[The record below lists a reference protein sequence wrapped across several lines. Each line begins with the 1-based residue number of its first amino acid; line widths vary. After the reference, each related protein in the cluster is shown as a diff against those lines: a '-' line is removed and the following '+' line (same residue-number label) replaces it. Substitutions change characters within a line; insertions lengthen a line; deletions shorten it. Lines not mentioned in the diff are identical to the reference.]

1 MKKQEL
7 NNKSDTEKKGQ
18 VLRGRSA
25 QRESELGGLKLED
38 YFQQT
43 SGENSPESFLDI
55 ITSPEFSHSV
65 NASQKVIMINHL
77 QQTYGNGYLQGFIQA
92 KLKIGQPNDKY
103 EQEADRVAELMMR
116 TPSAEATVRE
126 TYSMV
131 RPEITP
137 AYQNI
142 SILRKGEAKKESEQS
157 LSSAMKEKMKE
168 KAKGTLA
175 ISKMEA
181 SFKTATTFST
191 DGKFK
196 LDLGPAFNFSIF
208 GLSAGARYNAKDWKG
223 FVELKIGN
231 KLEGLTGELVV
242 DRAGNLTFNLGHKF
256 VLDLLRLSSK
266 LSIGG
271 ETSALTETA
280 KLKNLFGLEG
290 LDVNASLKFGQ
301 GDQRFTRAEL
311 GAEYK
316 LWEGRKTLPIPMMK
330 IGFGMNYELA
340 PGERG
345 TAMGFIYL
353 SLTESPASG
362 SEQLIQRKPI
372 VGAVDDPFERQA
384 DRVAEQ
390 LMWMPVPVIQPKLT
404 TSGCPP
410 CKEEEPV
417 QLRPLMIT
425 PLVQRQPVEEEVLQT
440 KKTHHQVSEVELD
453 IEALISE
460 LKGSGQP
467 LPKSVRAFFEPRFG
481 YDFSQVMVHAD
492 AQAAEL
498 ARAVKAKAFTMGRN
512 IVFGAGRYSPGT
524 FSGKK
529 LLAHEL
535 THMVQQKATGNKLQ
549 SSPEVGVSEEELGV
563 VKYTQYVTYF
573 MAMLREAEHRA
584 VGNSTLY
591 ASLVS
596 KAVVDFKEYSE
607 EKLKEIENKITG
619 GEVVVF
625 LVDAISTVLGLKA
638 RIVAKVAS
646 EIGKGVVKFLYKPMR
661 DSFLEE
667 VEKAG
672 KSRTGSLKQA
682 VSSLSK
688 RAEGVATYVE
698 REMPT
703 HIHNVMDPIIVKLR
717 SDEPLDKNEQKIL
730 YNLSLPTGAEMNEYL
745 EQKEG
750 VPNPTSH
757 DYYAEVLKSLI
768 SKFEYKWIWLLPTRE
783 IDPILGKAAR
793 ERGIHP
799 RALTTEEWACF
810 MGEAYVKEQLAKQT
824 GAQPIEIVR

>member
-7 NNKSDTEKKGQ
+7 INKSDTENKGQ
-18 VLRGRSA
+18 MLQGRSI
-25 QRESELGGLKLED
+25 QRGSELGGVNEYMKSV
-38 YFQQT
+38 F
-43 SGENSPESFLDI
+43 SKIGAENSAEGFISILA
-55 ITSPEFSHSV
+55 SPEFSHLV
-65 NASQKVIMINHL
+65 NASQKVNMINHL
-77 QQTYGNGYLQGFIQA
+77 QQTHGNRYIRRVIQA

-116 TPSAEATVRE
+116 TPSAEATVRK
-126 TYSMV
+126 TYRMV
-131 RPEITP
+131 QPEITP

-168 KAKGTLA
+168 KAKSTFA
-175 ISKMEA
+175 ISKKEA
-181 SFKTATTFST
+181 SFKTTTTFST

-208 GLSAGARYNAKDWKG
+208 GLSSGARYNAKDWKG

-271 ETSALTETA
+271 EKPALTETA

-290 LDVNASLKFGQ
+290 LDVNASLKFGL
-301 GDQRFTRAEL
+301 GDGRFTRAEL
-311 GAEYK
+311 GAEYR
-316 LWEGRKTLPIPMMK
+316 LLEGRKTRPIPTMK
-330 IGFGMNYELA
+330 IGFGMNYELV

-390 LMWMPVPVIQPKLT
+390 LMWMPVPVVQPKLT

-410 CKEEEPV
+410 CKEEPV
-417 QLRPLMIT
+417 QLRPLKIT
-425 PLVQRQPVEEEVLQT
+425 PLVQRQPVEEEILQT
-440 KKTHHQVSEVELD
+440 KETRDRASEVELD
-453 IEALISE
+453 IEARISE
-460 LKGSGQP
+460 LKGAGQP

-492 AQAAEL
+492 ARAAEL

-524 FSGKK
+524 SSGKK

-535 THMVQQKATGNKLQ
+535 THMVQQKVTGNKLQ
-549 SSPEVGVSEEELGV
+549 SSPEVGVSEEELEV
-563 VKYTQYVTYF
+563 VRHTQYVTF
-573 MAMLREAEHRA
+573 FTKALEMVENRA
-584 VGNSTLY
+584 IGNSMIY
-591 ASLVS
+591 ANYVS
-596 KAVVDFKEYSE
+596 TAVADFKEYNE
-607 EKLKEIENKITG
+607 EKLKEIEKKITG
-619 GEVVVF
+619 GEVVAF
-625 LVDAISTVLGLKA
+625 LVDAISTVLALKA

-661 DSFLEE
+661 DIFLDE
-667 VEKAG
+667 VKKAG
-672 KSRTGSLKQA
+672 KSKTGSLKEA

-688 RAEGVATYVE
+688 GAQNVAKNVE
-698 REMPT
+698 REMPI
-703 HIHNVMDPIIVKLR
+703 HIHKVMDPIIIKLR
-717 SDEPLDKNEQKIL
+717 NDVPLDENEQQIL
-730 YNLSLPTGAEMNEYL
+730 HNLFLNTGEELNEYL
-745 EQKEG
+745 EQAEG

-757 DYYAEVLKSLI
+757 DYYAEVLKSMV
-768 SKFEYKWIWLLPTRE
+768 SKFEYKWIWLLPARE
-783 IDPILGKAAR
+783 MESVLEIAAR
-793 ERGIHP
+793 EREIHP
-799 RALTTEEWACF
+799 RALTTKEWARF
-810 MGEAYVKEQLAKQT
+810 MGEAYVKEQIAKQA
-824 GAQPIEIVR
+824 GARPI